1 MMELIRIVILCFAFV
16 LSTSS
21 SFSQTQGMRVD
32 PGMRMKPWKGES
44 RCWKAID
51 LNLSPDQFRG
61 LTLIQ
66 QAYFKETLFLRT
78 ELFSKHL
85 ELRELLTNSAI
96 KMETIRFKHA
106 EIIDIQSKLEE
117 KAIEYLI
124 KVKTLL
130 TQDQLKNWCPEQEFP
145 IFRRMPYGH
154 SSMGQSPPNP

>member
-1 MMELIRIVILCFAFV
+1 MKTIKLMILCFMFV
-16 LSTSS
+16 FFASS
-21 SFSQTQGMRVD
+21 SLTQAQGMRVD

-44 RCWKAID
+44 RCWKATE

-66 QAYFKETLFLRT
+66 QDYFRETNHLRT

-85 ELRELLTNSAI
+85 ELSELLKNPTV
-96 KMETIRFKHA
+96 KMEAIRFKHA

-117 KAIEYLI
+117 KTIDYLI

-130 TQDQLKNWCPEQEFP
+130 TQDQLKNWCPEQE
-145 IFRRMPYGH
+145 IRVFRRMPYGH
-154 SSMGQSPPNP
+154 GFSGQSPPNP